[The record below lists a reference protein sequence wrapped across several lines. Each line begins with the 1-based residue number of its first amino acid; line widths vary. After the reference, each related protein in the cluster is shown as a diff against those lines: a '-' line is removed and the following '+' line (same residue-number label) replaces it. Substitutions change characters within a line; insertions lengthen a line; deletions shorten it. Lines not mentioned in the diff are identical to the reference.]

1 MTETGQLLT
10 TPLHSLHVSLG
21 ARMVPFAGYD
31 MPVQYA
37 AGVLKE
43 HLHTRAKAGLFD
55 VSHMGQVLVKA
66 ESGSVADAALA
77 LEKLVPVDILGL
89 KEGRQRYGFFTDENG
104 GILDD
109 LMITNR
115 GDHLFVVVNAACKD
129 ADVAHMKVHLT
140 GCSVTL
146 LEDRALIALQGPA
159 AEAVLA
165 SLATEVAAMK
175 FMDVR
180 DVTLVGADCIVS
192 RSGYSGED
200 GFEISVPAEKAEEL
214 ARALLAHDDCEA
226 IGLGARDSLRLEAGL
241 CLYGNDID
249 TTTSPIEASL
259 EWAIQKARRAGGD
272 REGGFPG
279 AERILGELANR
290 TTRRR
295 VGLKPEG
302 KAPVRAHA
310 KLYADAEGQR
320 EIGEVTS
327 GTFGPSVEGPVA
339 MGYVPSELAIPGQQV
354 FAEVRGKYLP
364 LTVASL
370 PFITPTYKR

>member
-1 MTETGQLLT
+1 MQ
-10 TPLHSLHVSLG
+10 
-21 ARMVPFAGYD
+21 A
-31 MPVQYA
+31 
-37 AGVLKE
+37 
-43 HLHTRAKAGLFD
+43 
-55 VSHMGQVLVKA
+55 
-66 ESGSVADAALA
+66 
-77 LEKLVPVDILGL
+77 
-89 KEGRQRYGFFTDENG
+89 
-104 GILDD
+104 
-109 LMITNR
+109 
-115 GDHLFVVVNAACKD
+115 
-129 ADVAHMKVHLT
+129 
-140 GCSVTL
+140 
-146 LEDRALIALQGPA
+146 
-159 AEAVLA
+159 
-165 SLATEVAAMK
+165 
-175 FMDVR
+175 
-180 DVTLVGADCIVS
+180 CIVS

-200 GFEISVPAEKAEEL
+200 GFEISVPANKAEEL

-339 MGYVPSELAIPGQQV
+339 MGYVPSELAIPGQQFLRK
-354 FAEVRGKYLP
+354 FAANICRSSSHP
-364 LTVASL
+364 CPS
-370 PFITPTYKR
+370 ITPTYKR